1 MIRVGMGE
9 DIHRIDEARTL
20 VLGGIIIEEGPG
32 LLGHS
37 DADILL
43 HAITDAVLGAAALG
57 DIGHYFPP
65 SDPPFAHADSADFLR
80 KALSLAAD
88 AGWRVGNIDS
98 TIRAERPEAR
108 PVHPPHART
117 DRRDLRNRPGR
128 SQREGEN
135 EREAGRRGPRRGD
148 VRERHRAPRKVASTD
163 LIRPLDRRGR
173 SGCAT
178 PCQSSPKFSLTA
190 PASIH
195 QSCLGEKV
203 S

>member
-65 SDPPFAHADSADFLR
+65 SDPRYAHADSADFLR
-80 KALSLAAD
+80 KALSLAAE

-98 TIRAERPEAR
+98 TIRAEKPKLA
-108 PVHPPHART
+108 PYILHM
-117 DRRDLRNRPGR
+117 
-128 SQREGEN
+128 
-135 EREAGRRGPRRGD
+135 
-148 VRERHRAPRKVASTD
+148 RERIAEICGIGVDAVSVKAKTSEKLDAVGRGEAMFASAIV
-163 LIRPLDRRGR
+163 LL
-173 SGCAT
+173 
-178 PCQSSPKFSLTA
+178 
-190 PASIH
+190 
-195 QSCLGEKV
+195 EK
-203 S
+203 